1 MAARRKRLISKL
13 RALFNL
19 ILEKSLTILTASKI
33 RVTRPAYPC
42 FNAALSTTVIF
53 SSSVG
58 NKKNSESK
66 HYFNELT
73 PKNSLF
79 ARN

>member
-1 MAARRKRLISKL
+1 MTSRRKRLSSKL
-13 RALFNL
+13 RGLFNL

-42 FNAALSTTVIF
+42 INAASSTTVIF

-58 NKKNSESK
+58 NIKDS
-66 HYFNELT
+66 
-73 PKNSLF
+73 
-79 ARN
+79 A